1 MRAMQPFRNILVGLD
16 LAPNEQV
23 AGREALELAAHL
35 ASDGGRL
42 TLLHATREDAYLAPS
57 GSARLLVTRDGL
69 SERGRAALE
78 GAAAALRARSLDV
91 SLELPDERAA
101 KALTR
106 HAKEHDVVIVA
117 TRSHGDFEA
126 DFDERR
132 LGTVSLE
139 LVRRCP
145 APLWAVK
152 PGHASM
158 PKRIVAA
165 TDLSA
170 DVGRTVV
177 RRSAQ
182 LARQFAAELHVVHA
196 PQLSW
201 SKALISDDASR
212 QAELERL
219 AHEAEAWIRGELG
232 EAEATVHTP
241 RSQPDRAVIDVA
253 NEVDAELVVMGTVA
267 RAGLAEKL
275 VGNTAERI
283 LGKLDRSLLALKP
296 RDFE

>member
-1 MRAMQPFRNILVGLD
+1 MQPFRNILVGVD

-35 ASDGGRL
+35 ARDSGRL

-57 GSARLLVTRDGL
+57 GSARLLVTREGL
-69 SERGRAALE
+69 SERGRASLE
-78 GAAAALRARSLDV
+78 RAAADLRARRFEV
-91 SLELPDERAA
+91 ILELPDARAA
-101 KALTR
+101 KALVH

-117 TRSHGDFEA
+117 TRSQSDFEA
-126 DFDERR
+126 EFDERR
-132 LGTVSLE
+132 LGTVSLD

-145 APLWAVK
+145 APVWAVK
-152 PGHASM
+152 PGHAAV

-165 TDLSA
+165 TDLSD

-182 LARQFAAELHVVHA
+182 LARQLGAELHVVHA

-201 SKALISDDASR
+201 TKALLSDEASR
-212 QAELERL
+212 EAELDRL
-219 AHEAEAWIRGELG
+219 ARDAEAWIRGELEG
-232 EAEATVHTP
+232 GEATVHTP
-241 RSQPDRAVIDVA
+241 RAQPHRAVIDVA
-253 NEVDAELVVMGTVA
+253 KEVDAELVVMGTVA
-267 RAGLAEKL
+267 RAGVAEKL

-296 RDFE
+296 HDFE

>member
-1 MRAMQPFRNILVGLD
+1 MQPLRNILVGLD

-23 AGREALELAAHL
+23 AGRETLALAEHL
-35 ASDGGRL
+35 ARDGGRL

-69 SERGRAALE
+69 SERGRASLE
-78 GAAAALRARSLDV
+78 AAAAELRTRRLQVA
-91 SLELPDERAA
+91 LELPDERAA
-101 KALTR
+101 KALAR
-106 HAKEHDVVIVA
+106 RGKEHDVVIVA
-117 TRSHGDFEA
+117 TRSHSDFEA

-152 PGHASM
+152 PGHAAV

-165 TDLSA
+165 TDLSD
-170 DVGRTVV
+170 DVGRAVV

-182 LARQFAAELHVVHA
+182 LAQQLSAELHIVHA

-201 SKALISDDASR
+201 SKALLSDEASR
-212 QAELERL
+212 EAELERL
-219 AHEAEAWIRGELG
+219 GREAEAWIRGELDG
-232 EAEATVHTP
+232 AEATVHTP
-241 RSQPDRAVIDVA
+241 RSQPDRAVVDVA

-296 RDFE
+296 KNFE